1 MPAKGREGS
10 SAPAEGRPGTAKK
23 PPVWVDATGLFSAL
37 PVEAGVGDIFVGGNP
52 VVVQEGEALTHCS
65 AETKSPCAGLQ
76 AAGKKEM
83 DARGS
88 ADKTR
93 LEFTLYTFRTEEEA
107 SRAMK
112 DLAEQQRKSSAEDGT
127 PSKPLTVDSGAD
139 ETDAIQDG
147 DRSHVVMRIGAVVAH
162 VDASG
167 AERGNVEHAA
177 KVQVARVKSVAAG
190 INPDR

>member
-1 MPAKGREGS
+1 M
-10 SAPAEGRPGTAKK
+10 
-23 PPVWVDATGLFSAL
+23 DATGLFFAL
-37 PVEAGVGDIFVGGNP
+37 PVEAGVGGIFVGSNP

-88 ADKTR
+88 TGKTR
-93 LEFTLYTFRTEEEA
+93 LEFTLCTFRTAQEA

-112 DLAEQQRKSSAEDGT
+112 DLAEQQRKPGAQDGT
-127 PSKPLTVDSGAD
+127 PPKPLTVDCGAD
-139 ETDAIQDG
+139 ETDAVQDG
-147 DRSHVVMRIGAVVAH
+147 GRSHVVMRIGAVVAH
-162 VDASG
+162 VEASG

-177 KVQVARVKSVAAG
+177 KVRVARVKSVAAG